1 MKICQIVLVPALL
14 LAFINQANA
23 SSGCDLETN
32 IADGCAG
39 LKTCTLSNG
48 YTTGDCCTSSHLC
61 DVDEGDCD
69 EDSDCES
76 GLICGTNN
84 CASPF
89 PDTHDCCTRVCSN
102 YIVYQDE
109 DTLLDG
115 KSGTLTVEFSEDVT
129 SWTIELTFDADITDF
144 QVWVGTNIA
153 CSGSTCT
160 FDNQDYNG
168 EQSAGNTLDIA
179 FLYSFV
185 SSTAVISG
193 VSITSEA
200 TAFCSS

>member
-1 MKICQIVLVPALL
+1 MKICQILLVPALL

-23 SSGCDLETN
+23 SSGCDLASA
-32 IADGCAG
+32 IADGCSG
-39 LKTCTLSNG
+39 LKECTLSNG
-48 YTTGDCCTSSHLC
+48 YTTGDCCNSSNLC

-102 YIVYQDE
+102 YIVYKDE
-109 DTLLDG
+109 DSLVGG

-129 SWTIELTFDADITDF
+129 SWTMEVTFDADVTGVTF
-144 QVWVGTNIA
+144 YSVTNIA

-160 FDNQDYNG
+160 FDNESYNG

-185 SSTAVISG
+185 SSTAVISD

>member
-1 MKICQIVLVPALL
+1 MKICQILLVPALL

-23 SSGCDLETN
+23 SSGCDLASA
-32 IADGCAG
+32 IADGCSG
-39 LKTCTLSNG
+39 LKECTLSNG
-48 YTTGDCCTSSHLC
+48 YTTGDCCNSSNLC

-102 YIVYQDE
+102 YIVYKDE
-109 DTLLDG
+109 DTFLTG

-144 QVWVGTNIA
+144 QAWVVTNIA

-160 FDNQDYNG
+160 FDNESYNG
-168 EQSAGNTLDIA
+168 EQSAGDTLDIA

-185 SSTAVISG
+185 DSTAVISD
-193 VSITSEA
+193 VSITSES